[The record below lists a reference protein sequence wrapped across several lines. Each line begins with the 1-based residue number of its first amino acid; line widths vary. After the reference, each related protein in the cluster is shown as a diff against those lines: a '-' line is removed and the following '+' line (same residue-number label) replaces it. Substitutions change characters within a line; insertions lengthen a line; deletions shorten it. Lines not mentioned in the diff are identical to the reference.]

1 MIQTENG
8 NREIRNNRRLESTG
22 ITYRST
28 VQLSKCHF
36 DEQSVV
42 CEEERRGERGRR
54 GKKSRGVD
62 FVQADPAAAECLAA
76 HVSRC
81 RKTSG
86 QQQEESTWSCGL
98 QQPRPT
104 LWFTSFPASSV
115 FPFPFSRLL
124 SDPISRPEWPGR
136 GPVASFR
143 RCSLP
148 VKLLDCSRLSGP
160 PHLLCPQ
167 SPPNSFSGLR
177 RMFGDLRRRCSP
189 ILPSRLRRHR

>member
-1 MIQTENG
+1 M
-8 NREIRNNRRLESTG
+8 
-22 ITYRST
+22 
-28 VQLSKCHF
+28 
-36 DEQSVV
+36 
-42 CEEERRGERGRR
+42 
-54 GKKSRGVD
+54 
-62 FVQADPAAAECLAA
+62 QADPAAAECLAA
-76 HVSRC
+76 HVSRR

-86 QQQEESTWSCGL
+86 QQQQELTWNCGL
-98 QQPRPT
+98 QQPKAHVVVDLVSRLVCLSIPV
-104 LWFTSFPASSV
+104 L
-115 FPFPFSRLL
+115 RLL
-124 SDPISRPEWPGR
+124 SHPIPRSEWPGR

-189 ILPSRLRRHR
+189 ILSWRLHGHR